1 MCICSLFR
9 LDKGVVTFFLET
21 TCHLLAFDHY
31 FHLCLFQAVQWKKES
46 YTKLLEFIASFD
58 EIIKTLLSSKLNNDS
73 YDIVGGYC
81 FKPMTCK
88 DGLKLFEMETV
99 LSMELRKPKEE
110 TDPSVLTSVV
120 GGVVPHQFHRKLPPC
135 FM

>member
-1 MCICSLFR
+1 M
-9 LDKGVVTFFLET
+9 
-21 TCHLLAFDHY
+21 LAFDHY
-31 FHLCLFQAVQWKKES
+31 FHLCLFQAVQWEKES
-46 YTKLLEFIASFD
+46 YTKLSEFIASPVD
-58 EIIKTLLSSKLNNDS
+58 EMIKALLPSKLNNDS

-81 FKPMTCK
+81 FKPKTCK

-120 GGVVPHQFHRKLPPC
+120 GLPHQFHRKLPPC